1 MTTFGLTPKSA
12 SGRAVLAGLI
22 VALGVMAGQVHAT
35 HGGATASAAPVP
47 SFIAGWA
54 EVEPNGTIYRQTN
67 VVNVVRAAPG
77 VYRVQMGG
85 NVSAC
90 TYQATIGVWIPSV
103 PPPGQVSVAPLPSPD
118 GVAVLT
124 YNSAGALADLP
135 FHLLVVC
142 S

>member
-1 MTTFGLTPKSA
+1 MKTLGMVSKS
-12 SGRAVLAGLI
+12 GRNRAVLAGLI
-22 VALGVMAGQVHAT
+22 VALGVTAGQVHDI
-35 HGGATASAAPVP
+35 HGGSTASAAPVP

-54 EVEPNGTIYRQTN
+54 EVEPNGTIFRQTN

-77 VYRVQMGG
+77 AYRVQMAG

-90 TYQATIGVWIPSV
+90 TYQATIGLWFPAV
-103 PPPGQVSVAPLPSPD
+103 PPPGQVSVAPLPNPD
-118 GVAVLT
+118 GVAVIT
-124 YNSAGALADLP
+124 SNSAGAPADLP